1 MTCAL
6 PAIHSCLVEFA
17 PHLVELD
24 GESRNSKIL
33 PVGTLKV
40 LGVQVFYPAKMA
52 FSLLFQKIRLDCTN
66 MSRL

>member
-52 FSLLFQKIRLDCTN
+52 FFIALSENSFRLHEYE
-66 MSRL
+66 